1 MEILMEVNNF
11 YYASSKLI
19 KDNDEDFSVIYSDFD
34 AYGNKIGYT
43 LLYDLQNLKDK
54 IILSQLS
61 DEQLLLIKKN
71 LDEILIEKGLL

>member
-1 MEILMEVNNF
+1 MEVNNF